1 MILAITRQRKSSILL
16 KLQSRTYSKFRSSHR
31 RCSVEK
37 MFLKTSQNYQKN
49 PCARVSFLLKLL
61 AQVFSC
67 EFCKI
72 FKNTFFHRTPP
83 VATSANNELLL
94 KYLSN
99 MLLISGKHQF
109 LVNLKGTFFTVA
121 LINCHWRQITKIFI
135 TSTWLIIKLTSW
147 LRATFTLRTQK
158 IWNKNVLKT
167 SNKLSYDTCSWPNV
181 YIRLSNFHFL
191 PSIALM
197 LTLKQ

>member
-1 MILAITRQRKSSILL
+1 MLIIILTIILSRMILVITRQRKSSILL

-37 MFLKTSQNYQKN
+37 MFLKTSQNSQKN
-49 PCARVSFLLKLL
+49 PCARVSFLVKLL

-83 VATSANNELLL
+83 VAASANNELLL
-94 KYLSN
+94 TYLSN

-109 LVNLKGTFFTVA
+109 SSKSQRTIFLLQLWWTVA
-121 LINCHWRQITKIFI
+121 EDKSQRYSL
-135 TSTWLIIKLTSW
+135 L
-147 LRATFTLRTQK
+147 
-158 IWNKNVLKT
+158 
-167 SNKLSYDTCSWPNV
+167 
-181 YIRLSNFHFL
+181 
-191 PSIALM
+191 
-197 LTLKQ
+197 